1 MADNDTAKPHSS
13 QTYPP
18 GLYIVA
24 TPIGNLRD
32 MTLRAVDILSLADV
46 ILCEDTRVSAKLL
59 SHYGIKGE
67 LLSYHDHN
75 GDERRPQ
82 VMEMLEA
89 GRRLAL
95 ISDAGTPLISDPGYK
110 LVRDARAA
118 GHYVSVAPGA
128 SSVLAALCLS
138 GLPTNEFHFVGF
150 LPPKQQAMKEKL
162 HSLATL
168 KATLVIFESARR
180 LDETCA
186 MMLEAWGD
194 REVAVI
200 REITKMFEDP
210 QAATE
215 RPHRPLRQKRPAQ
228 GRSGD
233 GGGCQPR

>member
-18 GLYIVA
+18 GQYIVA

-89 GRRLAL
+89 
-95 ISDAGTPLISDPGYK
+95 
-110 LVRDARAA
+110 
-118 GHYVSVAPGA
+118 
-128 SSVLAALCLS
+128 VLAQANAS
-138 GLPTNEFHFVGF
+138 A
-150 LPPKQQAMKEKL
+150 PP
-162 HSLATL
+162 
-168 KATLVIFESARR
+168 
-180 LDETCA
+180 
-186 MMLEAWGD
+186 
-194 REVAVI
+194 
-200 REITKMFEDP
+200 
-210 QAATE
+210 
-215 RPHRPLRQKRPAQ
+215 
-228 GRSGD
+228 
-233 GGGCQPR
+233 